1 MSKAF
6 VPLIR
11 SMWPG
16 MDGNTKSSSY
26 VVSNQ
31 RKRAVQASR
40 FIVQMM
46 QTPLYKK
53 ETRGEPENQLPEDS
67 MQPPLD
73 CTEEGLVIRIAIEV
87 SCFLKTYIVSYFPQ
101 NQGKFSGE

>member
-16 MDGNTKSSSY
+16 IDGVSKISSY

-40 FIVQMM
+40 FILQMM

-53 ETRGEPENQLPEDS
+53 ETRGEPESADDS
-67 MQPPLD
+67 IQTPLD
-73 CTEEGLVIRIAIEV
+73 RTEEGLAIRIAIEV
-87 SCFLKTYIVSYFPQ
+87 SCIYHIVRKIKKSLDR
-101 NQGKFSGE
+101 ER

>member
-1 MSKAF
+1 MISHAMQGYVSKAF

-16 MDGNTKSSSY
+16 IDGNSKGSSY

-40 FIVQMM
+40 FILQMM

-53 ETRGEPENQLPEDS
+53 ETKGERESKFNKSQDSPEDS
-67 MQPPLD
+67 IQPPLN
-73 CTEEGLVIRIAIEV
+73 CTEEGLAIRIAVEV
-87 SCFLKTYIVSYFPQ
+87 SCIP
-101 NQGKFSGE
+101 